1 MKPLFSQKF
10 AILTAENPRYGSAEG
25 GNAALEQEMK
35 AKGLKFTPMKGKYGV
50 PENSYLVEN
59 PDHQDILSW
68 GKKYGQDSVI
78 VSDGGLHKMV
88 YTNGPHEG
96 LWHEGHSISIHDKEP
111 EDFYSTINLNGKPTH
126 FTIDFDMDTKHGA
139 TMKKSLTKMLKSLF
153 TPKLPLYSEYVEPLE
168 KSEKLPHFL
177 KFMGDHPKAQETAQ
191 WADDNLKHRNLA
203 ELAMRHAKTKPEGLN
218 EEEKTHIKHF
228 NDSLHMPEVQKAAGM
243 LTNKHDFNSGINLLK
258 DAEAAYQK
266 RHAAEAPTLV
276 PMEGVKVLD
285 LGDGVGVYHLPL
297 DSDGKNKN
305 EATAMGHCA
314 TPHKG
319 GQLWSI
325 RRDHGNGMVEPLV
338 TISHEGG
345 YIGEMKGKH
354 NWKPSDRH
362 HIHIAKLLASNK
374 IKGFVGGGYAP
385 ESNFE
390 ISDLKEG
397 LRKKLLEHK
406 PSLTQ
411 EVYKETLPRGFQ
423 GDYSHVP
430 EIKSIFNTNNLEAQK
445 KYLQKFS
452 KDIKKHIEIRSSVA
466 KHPNTHPDILRQ
478 LSTDNNWDVRG
489 SVAQNSNTH
498 PDILRQL
505 STDNYNYV
513 RSSVAQ
519 NPNTHPDIL
528 RQLSTDNNWDVR
540 GSVAKHPN
548 THPDIL
554 RQLSTDNNDYV
565 RNSVAKHPNT
575 HPDIL
580 RQLSTDNNWDVRGS
594 VAQNS
599 NTHPDILRQLST
611 DNYNYVRSSVAQ
623 NPNTHPDI
631 LRQLSTDNNDYVRS
645 SVAQNPNTHPDIL
658 RQLSTDNN
666 DYVRSSVAKHPNTHP
681 DILRQLST
689 DNNWDVRSSVAQ
701 NPNTHPDILRQLSTD
716 NNWDVR
722 GSVAQNPNT
731 HPDILR
737 QLSTDNNDYVR
748 SSVAQNPNT
757 HPDILRQLSTDNNDY
772 VRSSVAKH
780 PNTHPD
786 ILHKLSTDNNY
797 YVRSSVAQNSNTHP
811 DILRQLSTD
820 NNDYVRNSVAK
831 HPNTHPDI
839 LRQLSTDNNW
849 DVRGSVAKHPNTH
862 PDILRQL
869 STDNNDYVRC
879 SVAKHPN
886 THPDILHKL
895 STDNNYYVRSSVA
908 KHPNTHPDILRQL
921 SPDNND
927 YVRNSVAQNPQFKNL
942 PPEIQQNVRPL
953 IKTNIQKII
962 AMINDGERN
971 PDAARK
977 ATEELKI
984 RREEKYDK
992 ILSPEG
998 NLSDIQHLAE
1008 SHDEDIAKRAREEL
1022 KRRGL
1027 QKSLKKSDSP
1037 KHLIHFSTT
1046 PNLTTLD
1053 PEFQGTAGRHSPE
1066 TKHGKPTHPRVYFY
1080 EEGTP
1085 TESVVTGGAKS
1096 KYIVKHPRHD
1106 KIIDIAND
1114 LENQQQAKQQ
1124 WSQKPI
1130 GSMQDAYFK
1139 LLKDKGYLGFKN
1151 SASALP
1157 NVVALFHATPVHAEV
1172 PAPKD
1177 MAANPDWTKAEIPM
1191 SLKKSDVKEAVEKI
1205 KGPAKVNE
1213 VLSEAK
1219 SNMRAKILAALRKE
1233 KLAKM
1238 NGSGILGAGGATP
1251 PTMRP
1256 PVPAAPASMAMSKA
1270 DESESHMA
1278 KKDLKDIMEY
1288 AQALDKMVV
1297 ESEDLEDWVDSKITV
1312 ARQYLSDIAHYL
1324 SYEHGQPTEELD
1336 KGDVISMKD
1345 KKVISTDTKPAPKDL
1360 VAQQPKM
1367 PKIKRAPVLI
1377 QTVKLAKAEED
1388 LEKGD
1393 VISMKDK
1400 KVISTDTKAAPKEL
1414 VAQQPKAAKNERALA
1429 QRVKSN
1435 WEGPRPEL
1443 AKSLT
1448 PQDIERIVSEDPNG
1462 SAMYLNNHPLLE
1474 KKHIDSIVSR
1484 APNSAA
1490 AFLGHHLDQNHINE
1504 IVAKAPQAAAQHLN
1518 SHPLLTNQHKVRIA
1532 KMAPQA
1538 ASKFL
1543 KNSPLEKADIKV
1555 KKQEKPTKGMPQAK
1569 QLKADADLE
1578 KIKEGAENVAKA
1590 ADKKKSELSKSGYFK
1605 EDKKTQLPEWHDP
1618 LKQQREE
1625 AAKEEAEV
1633 RPEHKMHIWA
1643 ELERQHQMSRKPKTQ
1658 KPKEE
1663 LEKGDV
1669 VSMKDR
1675 KVISTDA
1682 KPASKELITEQP
1694 KDAAEARTS
1703 HTKYLKQDAKFDKN
1717 RHGSLFDRGQADAF
1731 YGRPRS
1737 PHWYPQGTYNS
1748 PKISKLNEKEI
1759 AEYHAG
1765 YDSVEKDSST
1775 PSNGLKTSG
1784 VIKPQEPK
1792 PSLVKSEELEKG
1804 KNYKEQQKAV
1814 FGGWKTSARSK
1825 KREKQMA
1832 ALTDMIKR
1840 RFGLAAQRAPGKK
1853 NKAGKIIDK
1862 PNFHDDVVEH
1872 IGNPDSLVHE
1882 VGHLYQYGKDMDSIN
1897 PHKEFKTKE
1906 QSLSDWQKDM
1916 DAHWGKL
1923 NTLGY
1928 GYKKQ
1933 AQTAEEYE
1941 PMALENYYRR
1951 RAGLPAH
1958 QKTAKTE
1965 EENKIASE
1973 KRGKKY
1979 KKPAVSRTQAV
1990 DDPSKEIVQK
2000 VKVKDKRGKEKE
2012 IWLTGT
2018 SKNLTDKTKELVDK
2032 IDRGELVLDPK
2043 RGFVQGTSPDAKIN
2057 IRAREAAKDK
2067 TRKDAD
2073 TLMRSEELEK
2083 KLIIGEGKPSKATI
2097 ETTPENKQKII
2108 NDLSAALDSVK
2119 IDQSPEAAKGR
2130 KMLLEHV
2137 KNKLKGRK

>member
-10 AILTAENPRYGSAEG
+10 AILTAENPRYESAEG

-35 AKGLKFTPMKGKYGV
+35 TKGLKFTPMKGKYGTS
-50 PENSYLVEN
+50 ENSYLVEN
-59 PDHQDILSW
+59 PNHRDVLSW

-78 VSDGGLHKMV
+78 VSDGGHHKMV
-88 YTNGPHEG
+88 YTNGAHEG
-96 LWHEGHSISIHDKEP
+96 LWHEGHSVSIHDKEP
-111 EDFYSTINLNGKPTH
+111 EDFYSTINLNNKPTH
-126 FTIDFDMDTKHGA
+126 FTIDFDMDTKHGESF
-139 TMKKSLTKMLKSLF
+139 KKS
-153 TPKLPLYSEYVEPLE
+153 
-168 KSEKLPHFL
+168 
-177 KFMGDHPKAQETAQ
+177 
-191 WADDNLKHRNLA
+191 N
-203 ELAMRHAKTKPEGLN
+203 
-218 EEEKTHIKHF
+218 
-228 NDSLHMPEVQKAAGM
+228 
-243 LTNKHDFNSGINLLK
+243 
-258 DAEAAYQK
+258 
-266 RHAAEAPTLV
+266 
-276 PMEGVKVLD
+276 
-285 LGDGVGVYHLPL
+285 
-297 DSDGKNKN
+297 
-305 EATAMGHCA
+305 
-314 TPHKG
+314 
-319 GQLWSI
+319 
-325 RRDHGNGMVEPLV
+325 
-338 TISHEGG
+338 
-345 YIGEMKGKH
+345 
-354 NWKPSDRH
+354 
-362 HIHIAKLLASNK
+362 
-374 IKGFVGGGYAP
+374 
-385 ESNFE
+385 
-390 ISDLKEG
+390 
-397 LRKKLLEHK
+397 
-406 PSLTQ
+406 
-411 EVYKETLPRGFQ
+411 
-423 GDYSHVP
+423 
-430 EIKSIFNTNNLEAQK
+430 
-445 KYLQKFS
+445 
-452 KDIKKHIEIRSSVA
+452 
-466 KHPNTHPDILRQ
+466 
-478 LSTDNNWDVRG
+478 
-489 SVAQNSNTH
+489 
-498 PDILRQL
+498 
-505 STDNYNYV
+505 
-513 RSSVAQ
+513 
-519 NPNTHPDIL
+519 
-528 RQLSTDNNWDVR
+528 
-540 GSVAKHPN
+540 
-548 THPDIL
+548 
-554 RQLSTDNNDYV
+554 
-565 RNSVAKHPNT
+565 
-575 HPDIL
+575 
-580 RQLSTDNNWDVRGS
+580 
-594 VAQNS
+594 
-599 NTHPDILRQLST
+599 
-611 DNYNYVRSSVAQ
+611 
-623 NPNTHPDI
+623 
-631 LRQLSTDNNDYVRS
+631 
-645 SVAQNPNTHPDIL
+645 
-658 RQLSTDNN
+658 
-666 DYVRSSVAKHPNTHP
+666 
-681 DILRQLST
+681 
-689 DNNWDVRSSVAQ
+689 
-701 NPNTHPDILRQLSTD
+701 
-716 NNWDVR
+716 
-722 GSVAQNPNT
+722 
-731 HPDILR
+731 
-737 QLSTDNNDYVR
+737 
-748 SSVAQNPNT
+748 
-757 HPDILRQLSTDNNDY
+757 
-772 VRSSVAKH
+772 
-780 PNTHPD
+780 
-786 ILHKLSTDNNY
+786 
-797 YVRSSVAQNSNTHP
+797 
-811 DILRQLSTD
+811 
-820 NNDYVRNSVAK
+820 
-831 HPNTHPDI
+831 
-839 LRQLSTDNNW
+839 
-849 DVRGSVAKHPNTH
+849 
-862 PDILRQL
+862 
-869 STDNNDYVRC
+869 
-879 SVAKHPN
+879 
-886 THPDILHKL
+886 
-895 STDNNYYVRSSVA
+895 
-908 KHPNTHPDILRQL
+908 
-921 SPDNND
+921 
-927 YVRNSVAQNPQFKNL
+927 
-942 PPEIQQNVRPL
+942 
-953 IKTNIQKII
+953 
-962 AMINDGERN
+962 
-971 PDAARK
+971 
-977 ATEELKI
+977 
-984 RREEKYDK
+984 
-992 ILSPEG
+992 
-998 NLSDIQHLAE
+998 
-1008 SHDEDIAKRAREEL
+1008 
-1022 KRRGL
+1022 
-1027 QKSLKKSDSP
+1027 SP

-1046 PNLTTLD
+1046 PGLTTLD

-1096 KYIVKHPRHD
+1096 KYIVKHPGHD

-1124 WSQKPI
+1124 WLQKPI

-1139 LLKDKGYLGFKN
+1139 LLKEKGYLGFKN
-1151 SASALP
+1151 SASGLP
-1157 NVVALFHATPVHAEV
+1157 NVVALFHATPVHAEI
-1172 PAPKD
+1172 PMPKD
-1177 MAANPDWTKAEIPM
+1177 MTANKDWTEASVPM
-1191 SLKKSDVKEAVEKI
+1191 SLKKSDVKEAVEAI

-1219 SNMRAKILAALRKE
+1219 PDMRSKILAALRKE

-1238 NGSGILGAGGATP
+1238 NGTGTPGAGGATP
-1251 PTMRP
+1251 PMMRP

-1270 DESESHMA
+1270 DESESRMA

-1345 KKVISTDTKPAPKDL
+1345 KKVISTDTK
-1360 VAQQPKM
+1360 
-1367 PKIKRAPVLI
+1367 
-1377 QTVKLAKAEED
+1377 
-1388 LEKGD
+1388 
-1393 VISMKDK
+1393 
-1400 KVISTDTKAAPKEL
+1400 AAPKEL

-1443 AKSLT
+1443 AKS
-1448 PQDIERIVSEDPNG
+1448 DSKKAKFERCVLAVKKKSGDKVNPWAVCHASVDGAKKSED
-1462 SAMYLNNHPLLE
+1462 
-1474 KKHIDSIVSR
+1474 
-1484 APNSAA
+1484 
-1490 AFLGHHLDQNHINE
+1490 
-1504 IVAKAPQAAAQHLN
+1504 
-1518 SHPLLTNQHKVRIA
+1518 
-1532 KMAPQA
+1532 
-1538 ASKFL
+1538 
-1543 KNSPLEKADIKV
+1543 LEKADMKV
-1555 KKQEKPTKGMPQAK
+1555 KEQEKPTKGMPQAK

-1590 ADKKKSELSKSGYFK
+1590 ADKKKSELNKSGYFK
-1605 EDKKTQLPEWHDP
+1605 EDKKTQLPKWHDP
-1618 LKQQREE
+1618 LKEQRES
-1625 AAKEEAEV
+1625 AAQEEREL
-1633 RPEHKMHIWA
+1633 RPESKIHIWA
-1643 ELERQHQMSRKPKTQ
+1643 MLEREHQMSQKPKVQ

-1675 KVISTDA
+1675 KIISTDA

-2073 TLMRSEELEK
+2073 TLMRSDEVLEK
-2083 KLIIGEGKPSKATI
+2083 KLILGEGKPSKATKKA
-2097 ETTPENKQKII
+2097 TPEEHKTIMDK
-2108 NDLSAALDSVK
+2108 LSTALDTVK
-2119 IDQSPEAAKGR
+2119 VDTSPEATKER

-2137 KNKLKGRK
+2137 KHKLKGQK